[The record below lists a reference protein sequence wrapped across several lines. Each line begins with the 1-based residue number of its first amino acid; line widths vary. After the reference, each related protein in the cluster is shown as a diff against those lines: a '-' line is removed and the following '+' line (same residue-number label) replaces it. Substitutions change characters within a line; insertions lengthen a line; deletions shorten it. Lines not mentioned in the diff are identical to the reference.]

1 MPWNDEL
8 HRMYSTNSQ
17 IRFKTTVLRS
27 SLCDYSD
34 VYIFVKG
41 TVTLIGQGSD
51 VLATQADRN
60 NKQVF
65 KNFAMFTE

>member
-27 SLCDYSD
+27 RLCDYSD
-34 VYIFVKG
+34 VYIIVKG

-65 KNFAMFTE
+65 KNSAMFTE